1 MAEFKVPL
9 IIRGEVIEDY
19 SVEFRDRGSGG
30 HTFVTPSVEKYLHKL
45 VAKSP
50 LILEDLYTI
59 NFDEI
64 CEYLDELRRRLDLD
78 TNSYWREAFEISCHF
93 SNLSRSVLE
102 AIYRNSPNALAGD
115 NVRQLAEG
123 RIGVRFLEG
132 WVRTELRDGRAIE
145 VRAVGSRSVHVIA
158 GNVPVVPIS
167 TLLRGAITRS
177 DVIVKVPSNDPIT
190 MGAIARTMIDM
201 APNHP
206 ITRHLSVAYWKG
218 GDESVEERIYQPQHI
233 ERLVAWGGFASIKHI
248 TKYLQPGIDLIPLE
262 PKSSTTLIGKEALA
276 DDETMREVA
285 RRVAADVGGYDQE
298 ACTNARVMFL
308 ESGTDAA
315 GIALANQFGLYVFQ
329 AVQGLPQTT
338 SCGPVNFDP
347 VLRVELESIAQQ
359 RDFYRIF
366 TEKGRTEKTGAII
379 VSQVS
384 EQVDF
389 PSLLYGRVGN
399 IVPVDRIDDA
409 LDSFS
414 AATKAAGIYPDSLRS
429 RLRDRG
435 ALMGGQSF
443 IPIGYAISSS
453 AGGPSDGIEP
463 ERRMCRWVVD
473 VRADP
478 TVVAGP
484 WMHEEEIATL
494 KNAKQRQFEIG
505 RTD

>member
-9 IIRGEVIEDY
+9 IIRGEIVEDY

-30 HTFVTPSVEKYLHKL
+30 HSFVTPSVAKYLKQL
-45 VAKSP
+45 VANSP
-50 LILEDLYTI
+50 RILEDLYAI
-59 NFDEI
+59 DFEEI
-64 CEYLDELRRRLDLD
+64 CRYLDELRQRLDLA
-78 TNSYWREAFEISCHF
+78 TNPHWREAFEISCHF
-93 SNLSRSVLE
+93 SNLSRPVLE
-102 AIYRNSPNALAGD
+102 TIYRNSPNALARD
-115 NVRQLAEG
+115 NVRQLAEE
-123 RIGVRFLEG
+123 RIGVRYLEG
-132 WVRTELRDGRAIE
+132 WVRTELHDGRAIE

-218 GDESVEERIYQPQHI
+218 GDESVEEHIYRPQHI

-262 PKSSTTLIGKEALA
+262 PKSSTTLIGREALA
-276 DDETMREVA
+276 DEKIMREVA

-298 ACTNARVMFL
+298 ACTNARVVFL
-308 ESGTDAA
+308 QSGTDAS
-315 GIALANQFGLYVFQ
+315 GIALANQFGQYVFQ
-329 AVQGLPQTT
+329 AMQELPRTT
-338 SCGPVNFDP
+338 SSGPVRFDP
-347 VLRVELESIAQQ
+347 ALKVELESIAQQ

-366 TEKGRTEKTGAII
+366 TERGRTEKTGAII
-379 VSQVS
+379 VSQAG

-389 PSLLYGRVGN
+389 PSLLYGRVAN
-399 IVPVDRIDDA
+399 IVPVDRIEDA

-414 AATKAAGIYPDSLRS
+414 AATKAAGVFPESLCS

-443 IPIGYAISSS
+443 IPVGYAVSGS
-453 AGGPSDGIEP
+453 AGGPTDGIEP

-478 TVVAGP
+478 AVVAGP
-484 WMHEEEIATL
+484 WMQEEERAAVDSRRRRESQTPGG
-494 KNAKQRQFEIG
+494 K
-505 RTD
+505 

>member
-1 MAEFKVPL
+1 M
-9 IIRGEVIEDY
+9 
-19 SVEFRDRGSGG
+19 
-30 HTFVTPSVEKYLHKL
+30 
-45 VAKSP
+45 
-50 LILEDLYTI
+50 
-59 NFDEI
+59 
-64 CEYLDELRRRLDLD
+64 
-78 TNSYWREAFEISCHF
+78 
-93 SNLSRSVLE
+93 
-102 AIYRNSPNALAGD
+102 
-115 NVRQLAEG
+115 
-123 RIGVRFLEG
+123 RFLEG

-218 GDESVEERIYQPQHI
+218 GDAAIEERIYQPQHI

-308 ESGTDAA
+308 ESGTDEA
-315 GIALANQFGLYVFQ
+315 GIARANQFGRYVFQ
-329 AVQGLPQTT
+329 AIQDLPRTT
-338 SCGPVNFDP
+338 SSGPVNFDP
-347 VLRVELESIAQQ
+347 ALKIELESIAQQ
-359 RDFYRIF
+359 RDFYRVF
-366 TEKGRTEKTGAII
+366 TERGRTEKTGAII
-379 VSQVS
+379 VSQAS

-389 PSLLYGRVGN
+389 PSLLYGRVAN
-399 IVPVDRIDDA
+399 IVPVDRIEDA

-414 AATKAAGIYPDSLRS
+414 AATKAAGIFPDSLRT

-473 VRADP
+473 VHADP
-478 TVVAGP
+478 ARGRGAVDAGAGDRSFEESGRQLATAQREGYLMQYSLLGTTGLLVSRLALGTMTFTDGSKTSIALHTVEEKLADELVGRACEAGINFVDTANIYDRGGSETVLGRVLESRRNRHSAR
-484 WMHEEEIATL
+484 HEGGNPNRPAAHRRRAFAPQHF
-494 KNAKQRQFEIG
+494 NVHRRQPTSAAYRLG
-505 RTD
+505 